1 MKNALLLVVLIA
13 CSLSVNSQ
21 QLFQI
26 QESGSNEPIPFVKVI
41 PNIGAPFLSD
51 LDGYITLDPNTS
63 FVTLKY
69 SHFEDTTIMLMQVV
83 GNVLYMKY
91 GEQDVEEVVVV
102 AGDNPAHRIMRQ
114 VIERRKEN
122 HQLKNDAFTYKSY
135 SKFKFDLNP
144 DALVAIP
151 DSTIDSNLISMR
163 ETFTN
168 QHLFMMESTSKR
180 TFIPPYRDKE
190 EIIAYKV
197 SGISDPMFSTFANSF
212 QSFSF
217 YENQFDLFGNQYV
230 NPIARGGINRYL
242 FILEDTT
249 VVNMDTTYTI
259 FYRPKRGKNF
269 SGMTGRLYINTNG
282 YAIEKVIAEPYQDS
296 TGITLRI
303 VQEYSFIDGKKW
315 FPTKLTTEVDL
326 KSLSID
332 PKVESAY
339 IIGRG
344 SSYIEDVKINPEI
357 NKRGLNDNITVATA
371 DGAGE
376 LSDEEW
382 EQYRKYEITDKEKQT
397 YHVVDSIG
405 KAMNFDRLLAVLKI
419 LTEGKIPLGKNI
431 NLDLQ
436 RVITFRNYEGYR
448 FGAGL
453 ETSQNL
459 MKNLQFGG
467 YFGWGTRDKEW
478 KYGGHAT
485 IHLNKKKGIR
495 FDLRYQQ
502 DLLERGGISFHENFP
517 LISNNLYRQFFI
529 SQMDR
534 QRLGELAFSWDI
546 KSNIEFKVIGNY
558 QRLWFTQEYEYSKL
572 SLNELDVAESGLE
585 LTWNI
590 LEKSMMIG
598 TRKVSLGKK
607 YPQIRIKAVRGWK
620 GIAESDIDYLRLNTE
635 ISHTT
640 RIGTIGK
647 FTWKIAA
654 AKVIGDVPLALTFNG
669 DGTNQSWN
677 VSVPNTFETMSAGDF
692 YTTEQV
698 SLFTRFMFRSIK
710 TKATWNQPR
719 FGFHHAIGFGN
730 FTNRQDHQWTFETMD
745 KGFYEAGFIFEGI
758 YTSNFS
764 SFGLG
769 AFYRYGY
776 YSSSDWKQ
784 NIVPKLVLSI
794 NLD

>member
-1 MKNALLLVVLIA
+1 M
-13 CSLSVNSQ
+13 VNSQ
-21 QLFQI
+21 QSYQI
-26 QESGSNEPIPFVKVI
+26 QELGSNEPIPFVKII
-41 PNIGAPFLSD
+41 PNSGTPFLSD
-51 LDGYITLDPNTS
+51 LDGYITLDAS
-63 FVTLKY
+63 VASVTLSY
-69 SHFEDTTIMLMQVV
+69 SHFEDTTIVLNTVV

-91 GEQDVEEVVVV
+91 GEQDMEEVVVV

-114 VIERRKEN
+114 VIDRRKEN
-122 HQLKNDAFTYKSY
+122 HPLKNDAFTYKSY

-144 DALVAIP
+144 DALAAIP

-163 ETFTN
+163 NTFSK

-180 TFIPPYRDKE
+180 TFVPPYRDKE
-190 EIIAYKV
+190 EILAYKV
-197 SGISDPMFSTFANSF
+197 SGISDPMFSTFANTF

-217 YENQFDLFGNQYV
+217 YENQFDLLGTQYV

-259 FYRPKRGKNF
+259 FYRPRLGKNF

-282 YAIEKVIAEPYQDS
+282 YAIEKVVAEPYKDS
-296 TGITLRI
+296 TGLTLRI
-303 VQEYSFIDGKKW
+303 IQEYSFIDGKKW
-315 FPTKLTTEVDL
+315 FPTKLTTEVDFQGLSLDPNL
-326 KSLSID
+326 KS
-332 PKVESAY
+332 AY
-339 IIGRG
+339 LIGRG
-344 SSYIEDVKINPEI
+344 SSYIEDVKLNPEI
-357 NKRGLNDNITVATA
+357 DKRGLNDNITVETA
-371 DGAGE
+371 DDAGE
-376 LSDEEW
+376 LSEGEW
-382 EQYRKYEITDKEKQT
+382 QRYRKYEITDKEKQT

-405 KAMNFDRLLAVLKI
+405 KEMNFDRFLAVFKI

-431 NLDLQ
+431 NLDLK
-436 RVITFRNYEGYR
+436 RLITYRKYEGYR
-448 FGAGL
+448 LGAGL

-459 MKNLQFGG
+459 IKNFQLGG
-467 YFGWGTRDKEW
+467 YFGWGTRDREW

-485 IHLNKKKGIR
+485 IHLNRKKGIR

-502 DLLERGGISFHENFP
+502 DLLERGGTSFHENFP
-517 LISNNLYRQFFI
+517 LISNNLYRQFFMA
-529 SQMDR
+529 QMDR
-534 QRLGELAFSWDI
+534 QRLGELVFSWDI

-558 QRLWFTQEYEYSKL
+558 QRLWFTQDYSYSKL
-572 SLNELDVAESGLE
+572 SVNELDLAESGVE

-607 YPQIRIKAVRGWK
+607 FPQIRVKAVRGWK
-620 GIAESDIDYLRLNTE
+620 GIAESDIDYLRLNAE

-647 FTWKIAA
+647 LTWKIAGS
-654 AKVIGDVPLALTFNG
+654 KVIGDVPLALTFNG
-669 DGTNQSWN
+669 DGTRQFWN
-677 VSVPNTFETMSAGDF
+677 VSVPSTFETMTAGGF

-719 FGFHHAIGFGN
+719 FGLHHAIGFGN

-745 KGFYEAGFIFEGI
+745 KGFYEAGFIFEGML
-758 YTSNFS
+758 TSNFS
-764 SFGLG
+764 SIGLG

-776 YSSSDWKQ
+776 YSDSDWKK
-784 NIVPKLVLSI
+784 NIVPKLILSV